1 MSKKVVIISSSMRK
15 QGNSALLAQAFS
27 KGAQESGH
35 AVQYVELADMHLQYC
50 KGCLACQK
58 MHKCVIHDDM
68 EKLLPVLQEADVLVF
83 ASPVYYY
90 SICGQLKTFLDR
102 TNPLFGTECAFH
114 DIYVLLA
121 AAEDEAYTPEGAV
134 KAVQGW
140 IDCYEQTHLA
150 GVVFAGGVTGVG
162 EVKAHAALQQ
172 AYEMGKSIK

>member
-1 MSKKVVIISSSMRK
+1 
-15 QGNSALLAQAFS
+15 
-27 KGAQESGH
+27 
-35 AVQYVELADMHLQYC
+35 
-50 KGCLACQK
+50 

-68 EKLLPVLQEADVLVF
+68 EQLLPVLQEADVLVF

-102 TNPLFGTECAFH
+102 TNPLFGTECAFQ

-162 EVKAHAALQQ
+162 EVKEHAALQQ

>member
-1 MSKKVVIISSSMRK
+1 MNFAPAATARSTCSVVRTVP
-15 QGNSALLAQAFS
+15 A
-27 KGAQESGH
+27 
-35 AVQYVELADMHLQYC
+35 
-50 KGCLACQK
+50 
-58 MHKCVIHDDM
+58 
-68 EKLLPVLQEADVLVF
+68 PT
-83 ASPVYYY
+83 